1 MQAVLALIS
10 RHCGIKKNSTFA
22 RQLTNF
28 VVPMGQKV
36 LLNAKEIDIILHRLA
51 CQLIENHTDFQESV
65 LIGIQP
71 RGVFFA
77 NRIQQILEKDYNIQG
92 INYGKLD
99 ITFYRDDFR
108 RGGKPLE
115 ANKTQIDFVVEDK
128 RVVFIDDVLFTG
140 RSIRSALTAIQ
151 SFGRPREIELLTL
164 IDRRF
169 SRHLPIQP
177 DYNGRQVD
185 AINEEKVKV
194 KWQEQHGEDVV
205 YLINE

>member
-1 MQAVLALIS
+1 MS
-10 RHCGIKKNSTFA
+10 
-22 RQLTNF
+22 
-28 VVPMGQKV
+28 QKL
-36 LLNAKEIDIILHRLA
+36 LLNSKEIDIILHRLA
-51 CQLIENHTDFQESV
+51 CQLIEKHTNFENSV

-71 RGVFFA
+71 RGVFLA
-77 NRIQQILEKDYNIQG
+77 NRIQKILSKEYQLPNVKL
-92 INYGKLD
+92 GKLD

-108 RGGKPLE
+108 RNEKPLE

-128 RVVFIDDVLFTG
+128 RVVFIDDVLYTG
-140 RSIRSALTAIQ
+140 RSINSALTAIQ
-151 SFGRPREIELLTL
+151 SFGRPKEVELLTL

-194 KWQEQHGEDVV
+194 HWKENEGEDAVYVV
-205 YLINE
+205 NK